1 MISPMTTTTLSPT
14 AHSVLTALKT
24 QFAGQTT
31 FKRKTLHVT
40 AAQLGYGTSDYSDLI
55 AAPYKVS
62 KGVYNLTT
70 LITGGSATVI
80 QMVASTSSDDED
92 AALPAKKK
100 KGKEARTWKGEEII
114 SAAAGGVTKSFESN
128 DPEAGFKVWSD
139 HAKAEEA
146 KKDRKKEAN
155 TAGGKTKK
163 TTKKTTKKKVD

>member
-1 MISPMTTTTLSPT
+1 MTTTTLSPT

-80 QMVASTSSDDED
+80 QMVASSSSSDED

-100 KGKEARTWKGEEII
+100 KGKEARTWKGKEII

-146 KKDRKKEAN
+146 KKEA
-155 TAGGKTKK
+155 TAAGGKTKK
-163 TTKKTTKKKVD
+163 TTKTKKAD

>member
-1 MISPMTTTTLSPT
+1 MTTTTLSPT

-80 QMVASTSSDDED
+80 QMVASSSSSSDED

-100 KGKEARTWKGEEII
+100 KGKEARTWKGKEII

-139 HAKAEEA
+139 HAKSEEA
-146 KKDRKKEAN
+146 KKEAT

-163 TTKKTTKKKVD
+163 TTKTKKAD

>member
-70 LITGGSATVI
+70 LITGGSAAVI
-80 QMVASTSSDDED
+80 QMVASSSDED

-100 KGKEARTWKGEEII
+100 KGKEARTWKGKEII

-146 KKDRKKEAN
+146 KKERKKEA
-155 TAGGKTKK
+155 TAAGGKTKK
-163 TTKKTTKKKVD
+163 TTKKKKVD

>member
-1 MISPMTTTTLSPT
+1 MTTTTLSPT

-80 QMVASTSSDDED
+80 QMVASTSSDED

-146 KKDRKKEAN
+146 KKERKKEAPA
-155 TAGGKTKK
+155 AGGKTKK
-163 TTKKTTKKKVD
+163 TTKKTTKTKKVD